1 MLQVTMD
8 WPGIFRTM
16 SERFF
21 LAVPP
26 VGGRAVL
33 EGDEARHC
41 SRVLRAKVGDAVRV
55 FDGRGGEWQ
64 ARIAAIARD
73 AVALEMGEPL
83 PSAAPPAVRLTLAVA
98 LPKGERQKWLV
109 EKLTELGT
117 DRLVPL
123 TTARGVAEATDSA
136 RARLERGVIEACKQC
151 GRNVLMEITTPTTLG
166 EVAARHPAA
175 TLLIAH
181 PGAAPL
187 REQAIATP
195 GQIREIVA
203 AVGPEGGFA
212 PEELDLATAT
222 GFQPVSLGPHIL
234 RIETA
239 AILLATW
246 PRLTL
251 S

>member
-1 MLQVTMD
+1 
-8 WPGIFRTM
+8 M

-26 VGGRAVL
+26 ADGRAVL

-41 SRVLRAKVGDAVRV
+41 SRVLRAKVGDAICV

-64 ARIAAIARD
+64 ARIAAITRD
-73 AVALEMGEPL
+73 AVALEIGEPL

-166 EVAARHPAA
+166 GLAARHPAA

-187 REQAIATP
+187 RDRSIATP
-195 GQIREIVA
+195 GQVIQEIVA

-212 PEELDLATAT
+212 PEELDLAAAA
-222 GFQPVSLGPHIL
+222 GFRPVSLGPNIL

-239 AILLATW
+239 AILLASW
-246 PRLTL
+246 QRLGRFQPSCSDDL
-251 S
+251 QR

>member
-1 MLQVTMD
+1 
-8 WPGIFRTM
+8 M

-26 VGGRAVL
+26 AGGRAVL

-73 AVALEMGEPL
+73 AVALEIGEPL
-83 PSAAPPAVRLTLAVA
+83 PSVAPPAVRLTLAVA

-136 RARLERGVIEACKQC
+136 RTRLERGVIEACKQC
-151 GRNVLMEITTPTTLG
+151 GRNVLMEITTPTTLA
-166 EVAARHPAA
+166 ELATRHPTA

-187 REQAIATP
+187 RDQAIAMP
-195 GQIREIVA
+195 GEVIQEIVA

-212 PEELDLATAT
+212 PEELDLARAA
-222 GFQPVSLGPHIL
+222 GFRPVSLGPHVL

-246 PRLTL
+246 PRLSHFRHSRSDDL
-251 S
+251 QS